1 MYYLNAFND
10 MLRKR
15 RQQNNM
21 MNGGGQDYPSRDYA
35 RPSGTDALGLGPAQ
49 DRNAFR
55 DTLNSM
61 SPMSQFAM
69 GMVPGI
75 GTAFNVGRLV
85 DAGMSAYESS
95 QLAPSRDTRERAQD
109 QFRASE
115 ISEMNAPA
123 YGQAGPDFGPYP
135 NSSVDPSA
143 YEGAISENSF
153 NAFNMGGTAPLYTDD
168 SASRLAGMTPVGMPV
183 SQRSLAIESLPTM
196 ATDTIGQSVNFGSL
210 RGEGQ
215 LQSGGFN
222 STGLYGDASAGMGSF
237 GGADVGFGGGFG
249 GNIGTG
255 NFGGNP
261 ADAADMGYA
270 HGGMVDARHLKGR
283 APAPDDGYGALQGGE
298 YVITKAA
305 VEKYGKRLLDAI
317 NNGTF
322 R

>member
-61 SPMSQFAM
+61 SPMSRFAV
-69 GMVPGI
+69 GMMPVI
-75 GTAFNVGRLV
+75 GPAFNAGRLV
-85 DAGMSAYESS
+85 DAGISAYQNS
-95 QLAPSRDTRERAQD
+95 QLAPSRDARERAQD

-115 ISEMNAPA
+115 ITDMNAPS
-123 YGQAGPDFGPYP
+123 YSDD
-135 NSSVDPSA
+135 SMDRL
-143 YEGAISENSF
+143 SF
-153 NAFNMGGTAPLYTDD
+153 N
-168 SASRLAGMTPVGMPV
+168 TPVSSPV
-183 SQRSLAIESLPTM
+183 APQSSLSGQDLSPMAPVAFSSPVAPRSSFTSEALAPMAPVAFSSPVAPQSSLTGESLPSM
-196 ATDTIGQSVNFGSL
+196 AGDFGI
-210 RGEGQ
+210 R
-215 LQSGGFN
+215 SGG
-222 STGLYGDASAGMGSF
+222 AGGE
-237 GGADVGFGGGFG
+237 FGGGV
-249 GNIGTG
+249 GTG
-255 NFGGNP
+255 NFGGSP
-261 ADAADMGYA
+261 ADAADLGYA